1 MRTLYLIWMVSSLIL
16 SMYVSAVGRIIM
28 EKYKLK
34 DAKGMFHACIGTTI
48 EKTKETMFRFEG
60 PDFRMRSLEK
70 THLIAFTKLKRQRG
84 FL

>member
-1 MRTLYLIWMVSSLIL
+1 MKNVIFDMDGVIFDSEHVCERCWEDYK
-16 SMYVSAVGRIIM
+16 

-60 PDFRMRSLEK
+60 PDFLMRSLEK
-70 THLIAFTKLKRQRG
+70 IHLIAFTKLKRQKG

>member
-1 MRTLYLIWMVSSLIL
+1 MKNVIFDMDGVIFDSEHVCERCWEDYK
-16 SMYVSAVGRIIM
+16 

-48 EKTKETMFRFEG
+48 ERQRKQCFALK
-60 PDFRMRSLEK
+60 DQISRMRSLEK

>member
-1 MRTLYLIWMVSSLIL
+1 MKNVIFDMDGVIFDSEHVCERCWEDYK
-16 SMYVSAVGRIIM
+16 

-60 PDFRMRSLEK
+60 PDFPYESSTPYALSGVMPIRLHASK
-70 THLIAFTKLKRQRG
+70 
-84 FL
+84 